1 MDFSLHRRKK
11 TKFFLCKN
19 TQHNEIIF
27 QDLPSTLP
35 RQTIFLAI
43 KQVLINYKNSSL
55 QNISMNTWKKT
66 EINKQ
71 KISGK
76 SIMENND
83 HKYMENKDLLMN
95 KVGTRKKLQRQLA
108 RILNWMKMRTEHMKF
123 TTDQYFRRN

>member
-1 MDFSLHRRKK
+1 
-11 TKFFLCKN
+11 
-19 TQHNEIIF
+19 
-27 QDLPSTLP
+27 
-35 RQTIFLAI
+35 
-43 KQVLINYKNSSL
+43 
-55 QNISMNTWKKT
+55 MNTWKKT

-108 RILNWMKMRTEHMKF
+108 CILN
-123 TTDQYFRRN
+123 